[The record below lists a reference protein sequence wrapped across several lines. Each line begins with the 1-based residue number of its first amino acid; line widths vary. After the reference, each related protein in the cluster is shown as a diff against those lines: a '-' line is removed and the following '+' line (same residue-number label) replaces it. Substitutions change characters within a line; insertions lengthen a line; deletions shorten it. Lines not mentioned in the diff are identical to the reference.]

1 MPAWSAGATASAIF
15 QQAMLNPL
23 LGRAY
28 GTAIP
33 TGFTS
38 LSADTINAALF
49 NNTTVPDKTVTA
61 ALSAY
66 AAATSQW
73 IAANE
78 VTSTNWA
85 AGGRPLA
92 SKTCAIDTGT
102 SSIVFNAANTAGG
115 GNVTI
120 ANAYGCLVYD
130 ATISSPSGQGLCFNS
145 FGGSAQGVTAG
156 TFTIVWATVGAT
168 TAVFNI
174 TV

>member
-1 MPAWSAGATASAIF
+1 MTSGYACVPVEQMMFAAPDATATAVLSGYGSAGPWVAT
-15 QQAMLNPL
+15 
-23 LGRAY
+23 
-28 GTAIP
+28 
-33 TGFTS
+33 
-38 LSADTINAALF
+38 
-49 NNTTVPDKTVTA
+49 
-61 ALSAY
+61 
-66 AAATSQW
+66 
-73 IAANE
+73 NE

-92 SKTCAIDTGT
+92 SKTIAIDTT
-102 SSIVFNAANTAGG
+102 SSSVVFNAANTAGG

-130 ATISSPSGQGLCFNS
+130 ATITSPANQGLCYNS

-156 TFTIVWATVGAT
+156 TFTVIWATVGAT